1 MSSKSLDF
9 VKQRI
14 ESGLVDG
21 IPKDIRFDSM
31 SKVNFLEFC
40 RERNIINKDKTYR
53 ETKCKV
59 VDREEYMTQ
68 IIQYNPDADFQ
79 YFTMARCRCDGT
91 MLFYLDLM
99 LECIDNML
107 EFYTWYK
114 EIEIPKEL
122 IGVTLKYTVGDFVLA
137 EEFGDQ
143 FTTKEKPW
151 MRSRFTVMLPIKCE
165 VIKENG

>member
-1 MSSKSLDF
+1 MDRKSLDF
-9 VKQRI
+9 VNQRI
-14 ESGLVDG
+14 KSGLVSG
-21 IPKDIRFDSM
+21 IPEDTKFDSM
-31 SKVNFLEFC
+31 SEVNFLEFC
-40 RERNIINKDKTYR
+40 RERNIIDKDKTYR
-53 ETKCKV
+53 ETKCKI

-107 EFYTWYK
+107 EFHTWYK
-114 EIEIPKEL
+114 EVEIPKEL

-165 VIKENG
+165 VIKENE

>member
-1 MSSKSLDF
+1 MDRKSLDF
-9 VKQRI
+9 VNQRI
-14 ESGLVDG
+14 KSGLVSG
-21 IPKDIRFDSM
+21 ISKDIKFDSM
-31 SKVNFLEFC
+31 SEVNFLEFC
-40 RERNIINKDKTYR
+40 RERNIIDKDKTYR
-53 ETKCKV
+53 EIKCKV

-107 EFYTWYK
+107 EFHTWCK
-114 EIEIPKEL
+114 EVEIPKEL

-143 FTTKEKPW
+143 FTTTEKPW

-165 VIKENG
+165 VIKENE

>member
-1 MSSKSLDF
+1 MNSKSLDF
-9 VKQRI
+9 INQRI
-14 ESGLVDG
+14 KSGLASG
-21 IPKDIRFDSM
+21 ISKDIKFDSM
-31 SKVNFLEFC
+31 SEVNFLEFC
-40 RERNIINKDKTYR
+40 RERNIIDKDKTYR

-68 IIQYNPDADFQ
+68 IIQYDSDADFQ
-79 YFTMARCRCDGT
+79 CFTTARCRCDGT

-99 LECIDNML
+99 LECIDDL
-107 EFYTWYK
+107 FEFHVWCK
-114 EIEIPKEL
+114 EVEIPKKL
-122 IGVTLKYTVGDFVLA
+122 NGITLKYTVGNFVLA

-143 FTTKEKPW
+143 FTTKVKPW